1 MTPVVV
7 KYTEEVSWKEFVLKK
22 IEGIFFLLA
31 REIPFQETG
40 LTIFRDRNKQLF
52 SKPRKD
58 LVLSFTTADGNNQ
71 DSFALKLMTFY
82 LNRTVNKLTQR
93 WT

>member
-1 MTPVVV
+1 MSNTL
-7 KYTEEVSWKEFVLKK
+7 KRFLERNLFWKKSKV
-22 IEGIFFLLA
+22 FFLLA

-40 LTIFRDRNKQLF
+40 LTIFSGRNKQLF

-58 LVLSFTTADGNNQ
+58 LVLSLTTADGNNQ

-82 LNRTVNKLTQR
+82 LNRTVNKLAQR
-93 WT
+93 